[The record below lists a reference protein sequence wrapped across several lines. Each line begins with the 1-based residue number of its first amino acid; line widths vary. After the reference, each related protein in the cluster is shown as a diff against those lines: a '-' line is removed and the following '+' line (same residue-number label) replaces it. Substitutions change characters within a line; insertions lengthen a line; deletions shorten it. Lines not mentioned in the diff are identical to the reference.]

1 MRDFRDAKAMA
12 QTLRDALKIKSV
24 FLTHSESLELIARI
38 LGVHDWN
45 TLSARIQT
53 DRPATRPLDTLH
65 AISASTA
72 IPVTP
77 MRDVVFFPGMV
88 TPIFVG
94 REKTMRALESAMAGD
109 GVVLVVTQRRS
120 GDDDPTLG
128 DLYSV
133 GVTAK
138 VLNRQVLPDGTLK
151 FLVSCVERETV
162 VRAVAGDFLAAEV
175 TSFEETGGGT
185 DEAAA
190 LSRAVLDAYQIYAK
204 VDFAA
209 TPRPTSTL
217 FRLPTIGAPGV
228 LADSLAP
235 MLAADIA
242 TRQRML
248 ETADVA
254 ARLRLLLAVMEAG
267 PPEQKAS
274 K

>member
-1 MRDFRDAKAMA
+1 
-12 QTLRDALKIKSV
+12 
-24 FLTHSESLELIARI
+24 
-38 LGVHDWN
+38 
-45 TLSARIQT
+45 
-53 DRPATRPLDTLH
+53 
-65 AISASTA
+65 
-72 IPVTP
+72 

-151 FLVSCVERETV
+151 FLVSCVERKTV

>member
-12 QTLRDALKIKSV
+12 QTLRDALKTKSV
-24 FLTHSESLELIARI
+24 SLTHSESLELIARV

-45 TLSARIQT
+45 TLSARIQL
-53 DRPATRPLDTLH
+53 DRSATANVPGLPKSPNAMPAGG
-65 AISASTA
+65 I

-120 GDDDPTLG
+120 GDDDPTLD

-151 FLVSCVERETV
+151 FFVSCVERKTV

-175 TSFEETGGGT
+175 TPFEETGGGT

-254 ARLRLLLAVMEAG
+254 ARLRLLLEVMKAG
-267 PPEQKAS
+267 PPVA
-274 K
+274 

>member
-24 FLTHSESLELIARI
+24 SLTHSESLELIARI
-38 LGVHDWN
+38 LGFHDWN

-151 FLVSCVERETV
+151 FFVSCVERKTV

-175 TSFEETGGGT
+175 TPFEETGGGT

-204 VDFAA
+204 MDFAA

-235 MLAADIA
+235 LLAADIA